1 MEITIEQAQGRV
13 PVTVMKLDG
22 ELEAKNYVNV
32 IDSGKEIY
40 EAGARD
46 LLMDLSDLSFMSSSG
61 LVALH
66 SLVLLM
72 RGEEPDDPEA
82 GWSALHA
89 IAEEVESG
97 AKPEEHFKLLNPQ
110 PRVDKTLEI
119 TGFKKLFEIHTDREE
134 AIASF

>member
-1 MEITIEQAQGRV
+1 MEITIEEAQGRV
-13 PVTVMKLDG
+13 PVTVMKLNG
-22 ELEAKNYVNV
+22 ELEAKNYVDV
-32 IDSGKEIY
+32 IERGKEVY
-40 EAGARD
+40 EAGTRD
-46 LLMDLSDLSFMSSSG
+46 LLLDLGDLSFMSSSG

-97 AKPEEHFKLLNPQ
+97 AKPEQHFKLLSPQ

-119 TGFKKLFEIHTDREE
+119 TGFKKLFEIHTNREE

>member
-1 MEITIEQAQGRV
+1 MEIKVDQAQGRV
-13 PVTVMKLDG
+13 PVTVMKLEG
-22 ELEAKNYVNV
+22 ELEAKNYLNV
-32 IDSGKEIY
+32 IESGKEIY
-40 EAGARD
+40 EAGGRD
-46 LLMDLSDLSFMSSSG
+46 LLLDLTDLSFMSSSG

-97 AKPEEHFKLLNPQ
+97 AQPEEHFKLLNPQ

>member
-1 MEITIEQAQGRV
+1 MEIAIEKAQGRV
-13 PVTVMKLDG
+13 PVTIMKLDG
-22 ELEAKNYVNV
+22 ELEAKNYADV
-32 IDSGKEIY
+32 IESGKEVY

-46 LLMDLSDLSFMSSSG
+46 LLLDLSDLSFMSSSG

-97 AKPEEHFKLLNPQ
+97 AKPEEHLKLLSPQ

-119 TGFKKLFEIHTDREE
+119 TGFKKLFEIHTNREE

>member
-1 MEITIEQAQGRV
+1 MEITVDQAQGRV
-13 PVTVMKLDG
+13 PVTVMKLEG

-32 IDSGKEIY
+32 IESGKEVY
-40 EAGARD
+40 EAGTRD
-46 LLMDLSDLSFMSSSG
+46 LLLDLTDLSFMSSSG

-97 AKPEEHFKLLNPQ
+97 AQHEEHFKLLNPQ

>member
-1 MEITIEQAQGRV
+1 MEITFDQAQGSV
-13 PVTVMKLDG
+13 PVTVMRLEG
-22 ELEAKNYVNV
+22 ELDASSYQAV
-32 IDSGKEIY
+32 IESGKEAY
-40 EAGARD
+40 DSGARD
-46 LLMDLSDLSFMSSSG
+46 LLLDMSDLSFMSSSG

-82 GWSALHA
+82 GWSALHV

-97 AKPEEHFKLLNPQ
+97 AQPEAHLKLLNPQ

>member
-1 MEITIEQAQGRV
+1 MDITVDQAQGNV

-22 ELEAKNYVNV
+22 ELEAKNYTDV
-32 IDSGKEIY
+32 IERGKEVY
-40 EAGARD
+40 DSGARD
-46 LLMDLSDLSFMSSSG
+46 LLLDLSDLSFMSSSG

-97 AKPEEHFKLLNPQ
+97 AQPEAHFKLLSPQ

-119 TGFKKLFEIHTDREE
+119 TGFRKLFEIYTDREE